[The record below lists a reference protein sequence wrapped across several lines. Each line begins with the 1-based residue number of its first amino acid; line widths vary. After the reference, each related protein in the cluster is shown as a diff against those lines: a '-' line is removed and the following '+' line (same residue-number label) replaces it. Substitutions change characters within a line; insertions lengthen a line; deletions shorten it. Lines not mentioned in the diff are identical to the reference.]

1 MGRKKFNS
9 RRKVRK
15 KAIFKRKWFIFL
27 ASLCLVGCLVA
38 YLGYSIGTKPYRDRA
53 ETYDLSKINEIELPS
68 MIYDRNQREL
78 GRIFVENRHAIGIEQ
93 IPQKMIDAL
102 VAGEDSRFFE
112 HNGVDYMGI
121 GRAAYLNF
129 KSGSEDSGASTLTQQ
144 LARNAFHLKEEAIEK
159 GESAYER
166 KLVEIFLSFRIEERY
181 SKHEILEFYLN
192 RVAFGNGY
200 YGVRS
205 AALGYFG
212 KEPKDLETQE
222 CASLVGCIKNPSVF
236 SPSRSKKNNKKA
248 RDHVIR
254 RMAIEGMISE
264 MERDRLVALPIELN
278 PRPIQRG
285 TSHLYDRV
293 AEIVNKHVDPDEL
306 AKGGFRVFT
315 SIDIEVQEALESKLR
330 EQLSKAEQHSG
341 YKHPKYRD
349 YRMTDTSK
357 PKYLQGAALM
367 IDNTNGQ
374 VIAYVG
380 GRDFVHS
387 QYDFIE
393 SGSKPLGTAFFPV
406 IYSSALETGFNP
418 ASRLLDEAMD
428 NRQVMID
435 GMEGILGE
443 WGGEVM
449 DPIYEGDISLRRGL
463 AASKIAATVRLG
475 RLVGL
480 DKVKEMAT
488 RMGLKMPDG
497 ELLTRVLLGSES
509 VSLSQLVRSYS
520 AFAGGGEAPK
530 QMVWVTRIED
540 ANGSVVYEAPQ
551 ESSFN
556 KVLHPATAYLMQSML
571 QEVLKTGSGQGALDQ
586 LEGMHVAGKTG
597 TTSDFADNWF
607 VGFNSRVT
615 CGVWAGFWD
624 GSREA
629 IYPAAFSRDTVMPV
643 WESAMSKLKGDL
655 RGSSF
660 SKPEDVVEV
669 SICKVSGLKATRDCE
684 EYEHDVITGKQK
696 TISTAVNEV
705 FYVRNQPRGYC
716 DQHGSGIYDVNPE
729 AFSLDEGIKPEDI
742 VSVIP
747 IKPTAPT
754 LLGEDPYGS
763 EQPSF
768 VPLDLTTE
776 TETRGLGAVNLDQL
790 NQEDLAA
797 AIKIARPG
805 RAEIKD

>member
-1 MGRKKFNS
+1 MGRKKFNA

-27 ASLCLVGCLVA
+27 ASVFFVGCLVA
-38 YLGYSIGTKPYRDRA
+38 YLGYAVGSKPYRDRA
-53 ETYDLSKINEIELPS
+53 KTYDLSKINEIEVPS
-68 MIYDRNQREL
+68 MIYDRNNREL

-93 IPQKMIDAL
+93 MPQKMIDAL

-121 GRAAYLNF
+121 GRAVYLNF
-129 KSGSEDSGASTLTQQ
+129 KSGSEDSGASTITQQ
-144 LARNAFHLKEEAIEK
+144 LARNAFHLKEEALER

-166 KLVEIFLSFRIEERY
+166 KIVEMYLAHRIEERY

-192 RVAFGNGY
+192 RVAFGSGY

-236 SPSRSKKNNKKA
+236 SPARSKSNNKKA
-248 RDHVIR
+248 RDHVLN

-264 MERDRLVALPIELN
+264 LERDRLIALPVELN

-293 AEIVNKHVDPDEL
+293 AEIVNRHVDAEEL
-306 AKGGFRVFT
+306 ARGGFRVFT
-315 SIDIEVQEALESKLR
+315 SIDVEVQNELERKLR
-330 EQLSKAEQHSG
+330 EQLSKAEQQKD
-341 YKHPKYRD
+341 YKHPKYKD
-349 YRMTDTSK
+349 YKITETSK
-357 PKYLQGAALM
+357 PKYVQGAALM
-367 IDNTNGQ
+367 IDNQNGQ

-393 SGSKPLGTAFFPV
+393 SGSKPLGTGFFPV
-406 IYSSALETGFNP
+406 IYSSALENGYNP
-418 ASRLLDEAMD
+418 ASRMLDEAMD

-435 GMEGILGE
+435 GVEGILGE
-443 WGGEVM
+443 WGNEVPDPLYEGEV
-449 DPIYEGDISLRRGL
+449 SVRRGL
-463 AASKIAATVRLG
+463 SANKIAATVRLG
-475 RLVGL
+475 RLIGV
-480 DKVKEMAT
+480 DKVKAMAQ
-488 RMGLKMPDG
+488 RMGMKMPDG

-509 VSLSQLVRSYS
+509 VSLTQVVRAYS
-520 AFAGGGEAPK
+520 SIANNGEAPK
-530 QMVWVTRIED
+530 QLVWVTRIED
-540 ANGSVVYEAPQ
+540 ASGNVVYQAPATGTS
-551 ESSFN
+551 E

-571 QEVLKTGSGQGALDQ
+571 QETLKTGSGQGAAEQ
-586 LEGMHVAGKTG
+586 LKGMHVGGQTG

-607 VGFNSRVT
+607 IGFNNRVT

-624 GSREA
+624 GSREP
-629 IYPAAFSRDTVMPV
+629 IYPGAFSRDTVMPV
-643 WESAMSKLKGDL
+643 WISAMNKLTGDLKGTD
-655 RGSSF
+655 F
-660 SKPEDVVEV
+660 SKPEDVVEIP
-669 SICKVSGLKATRDCE
+669 ICKVSGLKATRDCE

-696 TISTAVNEV
+696 TISTSVNEV

-716 DQHGSGIYDVNPE
+716 SVHGSGIYDVSPE
-729 AFSLDEGIKPEDI
+729 AFSLDEGIRPEDV

-754 LLGEDPYGS
+754 LLGDDPYGS
-763 EQPSF
+763 EQPAF
-768 VPLDLTTE
+768 VPLDLSVE
-776 TETRGLGAVNLDQL
+776 RETRGLGAVNLDQL
-790 NQEDLAA
+790 SQEDEAA
-797 AIKIARPG
+797 AIKIVPPG
-805 RAEIKD
+805 KVELID